1 MSDFGVLLST
11 DGGQPFVTPI
21 STPMALYGKYEVTS
35 APSGN
40 GRAANLTIPWNNAW
54 PAMVF
59 VKCNINGVTLGT
71 VKGNGSISAS
81 GYTFLNNNFV
91 MTVYVFGIF
100 PQPAPAFGIAIWN
113 SAGDLVLTNETKV
126 LSDLITIGN
135 PAIASQSGIG
145 MDITLT
151 GSYAVCPQIHGT
163 TLYQIS
169 AGAGQPVIVNV
180 MTYTCAN
187 NSGGVTRFTAA
198 ANQAPGGNPAGYT
211 DTRCILTGINTSAY
225 D

>member
-11 DGGQPFVTPI
+11 GSGQPFVTPI
-21 STPMALYGKYEVTS
+21 STPMALYGKYVVNSS
-35 APSGN
+35 ASGN
-40 GRAANLTIPWNNAW
+40 GQAAAVTIPWNNAW

-71 VKGNGSISAS
+71 AKGNGSISAS
-81 GYTFLNNNFV
+81 GYTYQNNNFV

-100 PQPAPAFGIAIWN
+100 PQTAPAWGIAIWN
-113 SAGDLVLTNETKV
+113 SAGELVLTNETRV
-126 LSDLITIGN
+126 LSDLVTIGN
-135 PAIASQSGIG
+135 PAIANQSGIG
-145 MDITLT
+145 MDITLA

-163 TLYQIS
+163 TLFQIN

-187 NSGGVTRFTAA
+187 NSGGVTRFSAA

-211 DTRCILTGINTSAY
+211 DTRCILTAINTAAY